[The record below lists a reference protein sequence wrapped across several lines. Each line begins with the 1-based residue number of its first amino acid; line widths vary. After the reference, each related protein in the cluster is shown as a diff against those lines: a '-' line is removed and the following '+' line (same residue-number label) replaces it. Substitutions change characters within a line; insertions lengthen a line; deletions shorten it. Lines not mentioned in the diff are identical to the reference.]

1 MMFALTQVAAA
12 GVQAIGFE
20 HGTGLRGAA
29 RGAAGQERRGAVV
42 RGGARAGSRAAAVSG
57 VEPGVAGGPR

>member
-20 HGTGLRGAA
+20 HGAGLRGAA
-29 RGAAGQERRGAVV
+29 RRDAGQERREGAVV
-42 RGGARAGSRAAAVSG
+42 RR
-57 VEPGVAGGPR
+57 

>member
-20 HGTGLRGAA
+20 HGAGLRGAA
-29 RGAAGQERRGAVV
+29 GRDAGQDRREGAVV
-42 RGGARAGSRAAAVSG
+42 RR
-57 VEPGVAGGPR
+57 